1 MNNPLYISL
10 LTLLIIAHG
19 QSFSS
24 DVHGT
29 IISNKEPLAGVLV
42 YVVNNKDNF
51 YVSDS
56 LGTYTI
62 RDVEDNDSIVFSFLG
77 FKELIRPVL
86 DLKQN
91 GKVIM
96 TEDTKSLDEVFIFR
110 NKEFSSDFP
119 MKSYSCLLYT
129 SDAADDLLTV

>member
-1 MNNPLYISL
+1 MNNSLYISL
-10 LTLLIIAHG
+10 LTLLIIGHG

-29 IISNKEPLAGVLV
+29 IISNKEPMAGVLV

-77 FKELIRPVL
+77 FKELIIPVL

-110 NKEFSSDFP
+110 N
-119 MKSYSCLLYT
+119 
-129 SDAADDLLTV
+129 